1 MKTRPFTLN
10 TGSAIAGTKQ
20 VGFIAAVTGDTLNP
34 SPSTWYMGPDEDLG
48 YIICS
53 PYPSII
59 AKNVVTDG
67 LILHL
72 DSGNGNSY
80 PGTGN
85 IWYDISGQNAHA
97 TLINNPYW
105 GSEGGFLFNGTTH
118 GADGFNVPQNYVD
131 LMIGM
136 YLIPNTGVDMVF
148 SKYNDYD
155 KSFRI
160 VSGNFRHTGNDVND
174 WNYQSE
180 SYDFMDGNLLTSDVN
195 ISNHFHIVRLVNQNA
210 TFSSPFVYSL
220 SSDFMDKRFKGNIA
234 FVLCYNRILSL
245 SEVQQN
251 FNAYRGRL
259 GL

>member
-1 MKTRPFTLN
+1 
-10 TGSAIAGTKQ
+10 
-20 VGFIAAVTGDTLNP
+20 
-34 SPSTWYMGPDEDLG
+34 
-48 YIICS
+48 
-53 PYPSII
+53 
-59 AKNVVTDG
+59 
-67 LILHL
+67 
-72 DSGNGNSY
+72 
-80 PGTGN
+80 
-85 IWYDISGQNAHA
+85 
-97 TLINNPYW
+97 
-105 GSEGGFLFNGTTH
+105 
-118 GADGFNVPQNYVD
+118 
-131 LMIGM
+131 MIGM
-136 YLIPNTGVDMVF
+136 YLIPNTGLDMIF
-148 SKYNDYD
+148 CKYNDFD

-220 SSDFMDKRFKGNIA
+220 SSDFMGRRFKGNIG